1 MAEVASSTD
10 PENEVLSHV
19 EAAIGW
25 ITLNRPKALNSLS
38 YNMIRQLTQILTEWS
53 TNAEVKAVVVQGE
66 GEKAFCAGGD
76 VRAAYM
82 AKQQGNLEPL
92 EGFFREEY
100 ALNALIHE
108 YPKPYITVLDGIAM
122 GGGLGISFNS
132 PHAVLTDRSILA
144 MPETAI
150 GFFPDVGATWFL
162 SNAPD
167 SIGIYW
173 AMTGNRFT
181 GADTLYAG
189 LGSTYLPSGQVSELI
204 AALKTSDNVTAT
216 LRKFNQP
223 PAEIP
228 VQLLEEEI
236 HYHFN
241 RSSVSEIIASLESA
255 DSEFAEDTL
264 RILRSRSP
272 LSVHIAFEQLRN
284 IGRSASFRQRMQRE
298 FRLSQRFMNGH
309 DFFEGVRAVLVDK
322 DQNPQWQ
329 PACLEDVTPKQ
340 VQDYFAPLSV
350 SELEFIEL

>member
-1 MAEVASSTD
+1 MAEVASTPD
-10 PENEVLSHV
+10 QDNEIINHI
-19 EAAIGW
+19 EAGIGW
-25 ITLNRPKALNSLS
+25 VMLNRPKALNSLS
-38 YNMIRQLTQILTEWS
+38 YNMIRQLTKILTEWS

-82 AKQQGNLEPL
+82 AKQQGNLEQL

-100 ALNALIHE
+100 ALNTLIHE
-108 YPKPYITVLDGIAM
+108 YPKPYITILDGIAM
-122 GGGLGISFNS
+122 GGGLGISLNS
-132 PHAVLTDRSILA
+132 PHAVLTERSILA

-162 SNAPD
+162 SNTPD

-173 AMTGNRFT
+173 AMTGNRFN
-181 GADTLYAG
+181 GADAVYAG
-189 LGSTYLPSGQVSELI
+189 LGSTYLSSGQVSELLE
-204 AALKTSDNVTAT
+204 ALKTSDDVAVT
-216 LRKFNQP
+216 LHKFTQP
-223 PAEIP
+223 PAETP

-241 RSSVSEIIASLESA
+241 RSSVAEIIASLESA
-255 DSEFAEDTL
+255 DSEFAKDTL

-272 LSVHIAFEQLRN
+272 LSVHIAFEQLKN
-284 IGRSASFRQRMQRE
+284 VDPKSSFRERMQRE
-298 FRLSQRFMNGH
+298 FRLSQRFVNGP

-329 PACLEDVTPKQ
+329 PARLKDVTPEQ
-340 VQDYFAPLSV
+340 VQAYFSPLSIP
-350 SELEFIEL
+350 ELKFIE